1 MKALAV
7 TGVETFELQEL
18 AVPTPKK
25 GEVLIKVAYV
35 GVCGSDLP
43 RYFDGGVHQFPQVLG
58 HEFSGSIVEVGKDV
72 ELQKGARVAVAPL
85 VPCNECEQC
94 RSGRPQ
100 LCPNYSFIG
109 SRQQGAMAEYV
120 IAPVENCLLVPET
133 LSLKMAATIE
143 PLTVAIHG
151 VERICTQ
158 SGDKTLVLGAGT
170 IGLMTVLALR
180 ARGVGEITVVDLNE
194 QKLALAKQIGA
205 DVVVNPLTTDLDTY
219 FKENG
224 FASIV
229 FETAGNH
236 LTQVQAIK
244 YADRQAKVVFV
255 GTCTR
260 PVNFEAEEFEL
271 ILRRELELTGSWMS
285 YSAPFPGFEW
295 HAALR
300 YLATGEID
308 TTPLITGI
316 YSLEDQA
323 LPFEKM
329 REKDSKEVK
338 VLYEIGGEIE

>member
-7 TGVETFELQEL
+7 TGIETFELQKIDK
-18 AVPTPKK
+18 PKPSK
-25 GEVLIKVAYV
+25 KEVLIKVAYV

-58 HEFSGSIVEVGKDV
+58 HEFSGTISEVGEEV
-72 ELQKGARVAVAPL
+72 ELPKGARVAVAPL
-85 VPCNECEQC
+85 VPCNKCEQC
-94 RSGRPQ
+94 YSGSPQ

-109 SRQQGAMAEYV
+109 SRQQGAMAEYIV
-120 IAPVENCLLVPET
+120 VPEANCLVVPDD
-133 LSLKMAATIE
+133 LALKVAATIE

-151 VERICTQ
+151 IERVRTKA
-158 SGDKTLVLGAGT
+158 GDKTLVIGAGT

-180 ARGVGEITVVDLNE
+180 ARGVGEITVIDLNDE
-194 QKLALAKQIGA
+194 KLALAKEIGA
-205 DVVVNPLTTDLDTY
+205 DVTVNPLNVDIDHH

-224 FASIV
+224 LANLV
-229 FETAGNH
+229 FETAGTSI
-236 LTQVQAIK
+236 TQVQSII
-244 YADRQAKVVFV
+244 YANRQAKVSFI

-260 PVNFEAEEFEL
+260 PINFEAEEFEL

-295 HAALR
+295 HSALR
-300 YLATGEID
+300 YLATGVID
-308 TTPLITGI
+308 TLPLITSI

-329 REKDSKEVK
+329 REKASREVK
-338 VLYEIGGEIE
+338 VLYEIGGEM